1 MPFAKLSTGHTVQ
14 YVENTELG
22 YNAQENKLPIVTIHG
37 LGSSQNYYV
46 PVMPYLDGYRVVAL
60 SSYGAA
66 TSKSHGEKLSIEE
79 LAEDVVALMDYLK
92 ISKAVVAGHSMGGP
106 MALTVAARH
115 PDRVAGVVAIG
126 PVNPSSVKPEMF
138 TSRIETVTN
147 HGMEPLANTVPEAAT
162 GSKSTPLMRAMIRE
176 LILNQEPKSYA
187 SHCDA
192 VVNMKDPGFE
202 KVKTPVLL
210 LAGKEDQSAPLQ
222 GVQYIHDRLGS
233 AEKELKVY
241 DGVGHWHCIEAPDL
255 VGGDITAFV
264 ASLA

>member
-1 MPFAKLSTGHTVQ
+1 MPFAELSTAHTVQ
-14 YVENTELG
+14 YVENAELG
-22 YNAQENKLPIVTIHG
+22 YNAQEDKLPIVTIHG

-46 PVMPYLDGYRVVAL
+46 PVMPYLDGHRVVAL
-60 SSYGAA
+60 SNYGAA
-66 TSKSHGEKLSIEE
+66 RSKSRGEKLTMEE

-92 ISKAVVAGHSMGGP
+92 IPKAVVVGHSMGGP

-126 PVNPSSVKPEMF
+126 PVNPHRVRPEMF

-147 HGMEPLANTVPEAAT
+147 HGMEPLANTVPKAAT
-162 GSKSTPLMRAMIRE
+162 GSKSTPLMWAMIRE

-192 VVNMKDPGFE
+192 IVNIKDPGFD
-202 KVKTPVLL
+202 KMKTPVLL
-210 LAGKEDQSAPLQ
+210 LAGKEDPSTPLE
-222 GVQYIHDRLGS
+222 GVQNIHERLGS
-233 AEKELKVY
+233 PRKELKVY
-241 DGVGHWHCIEAPDL
+241 DGVGHWHCIEVPDL
-255 VGGDITAFV
+255 VGGDIKAFA